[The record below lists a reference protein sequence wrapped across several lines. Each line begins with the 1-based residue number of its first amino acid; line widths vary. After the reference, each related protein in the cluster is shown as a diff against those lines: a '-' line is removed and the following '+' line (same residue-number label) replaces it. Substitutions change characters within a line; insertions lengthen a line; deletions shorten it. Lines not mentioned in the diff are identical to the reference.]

1 MLITDIDGCLTR
13 HRWAPLDIQALA
25 KVAALCPELIM
36 ASGRSQ
42 PYMECLSQVLT
53 STSRYPI
60 VCENGAA
67 IFDPCANIYIWID
80 PAAHSICVQREAMLN
95 SLRELS
101 WKFFPEPAKDF
112 SLSLTTMDAMG
123 KTIPPSEAYEVVSDF
138 LKSKFQ
144 VEITYSNS
152 AIDVV
157 GQGVHKGKALHVLAE
172 HLNLPVAHWLGF
184 GDGINDLTFLRMV
197 GYSGAPLNA
206 DPAVR
211 ESVNWVAQKTDV
223 HGLLDFLQHTSQL
236 SFC

>member
-1 MLITDIDGCLTR
+1 MLITDVDGCLSRGRWTR
-13 HRWAPLDIQALA
+13 FDIQALA
-25 KVAALCPELIM
+25 KVGELCPQLIM

-42 PYMECLSQVLT
+42 PYMECLSQVLN
-53 STSRYPI
+53 SRHPM

-67 IFDPCANIYIWID
+67 IFDPCTSSYIWID
-80 PAAHSICVQREAMLN
+80 SAAHSITVQRESMLN
-95 SLRELS
+95 ALRELN

-112 SLSLTTMDAMG
+112 SLSLITMDPMG
-123 KTIPPSEAYEVVSDF
+123 NIVPPSEAYLVVSDF

-157 GQGVHKGKALHVLAE
+157 GQGVHKGKALRVLSE
-172 HLNLPVAHWLGF
+172 QLNMPVSHWIGF
-184 GDGINDLTFLRMV
+184 GDGINDLSFLQMV

-211 ESVNWVAQKTDV
+211 ETVDWMAQKNDV
-223 HGLLDFLQHTSQL
+223 YGLLDFLQHTSQMSL
-236 SFC
+236 C